1 MKDWYRKSS
10 CLVEI
15 TNQSRDD
22 PEFAHL
28 LSHFTVFP
36 LLNASATKRYNA
48 FQVSC
53 NAKITVRKHAST
65 EHTAMNLLKRLWHW
79 YSNRRTERRML
90 KGHGVY
96 RTQTNQS
103 HIPGKKMPTLPIS
116 TSS

>member
-1 MKDWYRKSS
+1 MERDMENRP
-10 CLVEI
+10 
-15 TNQSRDD
+15 SRNVHVPRYTHQTRHPADTMT
-22 PEFAHL
+22 PAPQRGIMPFRSQATQRSL
-28 LSHFTVFP
+28 C
-36 LLNASATKRYNA
+36 ASTP
-48 FQVSC
+48 
-53 NAKITVRKHAST
+53 ST
-65 EHTAMNLLKRLWHW
+65 EHTAMNLLKRLWQW

>member
-1 MKDWYRKSS
+1 MKHALAYGAEGTRSEIHAPNPSS
-10 CLVEI
+10 
-15 TNQSRDD
+15 RRRHD
-22 PEFAHL
+22 
-28 LSHFTVFP
+28 
-36 LLNASATKRYNA
+36 ASATKRYNA

-79 YSNRRTERRML
+79 YSTRRTERRML

-103 HIPGKKMPTLPIS
+103 HISGKKMPTLPIS

>member
-1 MKDWYRKSS
+1 MWSS
-10 CLVEI
+10 
-15 TNQSRDD
+15 RRRHD
-22 PEFAHL
+22 
-28 LSHFTVFP
+28 
-36 LLNASATKRYNA
+36 ASATKRYNA

-65 EHTAMNLLKRLWHW
+65 EHTAMNLLKRLWQW
-79 YSNRRTERRML
+79 DSNRRTERRML

>member
-1 MKDWYRKSS
+1 
-10 CLVEI
+10 
-15 TNQSRDD
+15 
-22 PEFAHL
+22 
-28 LSHFTVFP
+28 
-36 LLNASATKRYNA
+36 
-48 FQVSC
+48 
-53 NAKITVRKHAST
+53 
-65 EHTAMNLLKRLWHW
+65 MNLLKRLWQW